1 VLQQHRQQLLLLG
14 PTHTNGAP
22 RSRATLLLCREA
34 VAQTWSVRWGRLTSG
49 MPQNFIDCDRE
60 QAFLL
65 PPSLRDWLPADHLAW
80 FVIDAVAEMDLTA
93 FYSAYRADGHGR
105 AAYDPGVMA

>member
-1 VLQQHRQQLLLLG
+1 VPSTEEPQL
-14 PTHTNGAP
+14 P
-22 RSRATLLLCREA
+22 LCREA
-34 VAQTWSVRWGRLTSG
+34 VAKTWSVRWGRLTSG

-65 PPSLRDWLPADHLAW
+65 PLSLRDWLPEDHLAW

-93 FYSAYRADGHGR
+93 FYSAYRADRHGR
-105 AAYDPGVMA
+105 AAYDGDGLHSTGRRNAVGL